1 MGTERR
7 NVWLVSVQ
15 KVYVASHFSNC
26 SVGVRIKE
34 SLLRKARTRSGLD
47 LTQGLWGPHGRG
59 VGWARVGR
67 SRGTSMD

>member
-7 NVWLVSVQ
+7 NAWLVSVE
-15 KVYVASHFSNC
+15 KFYVASHFSNC

-47 LTQGLWGPHGRG
+47 LTQGLWGRLGCG
-59 VGWARVGR
+59 LGWARVGTG
-67 SRGTSMD
+67 RGTSMD